1 MQFPPPWKE
10 GNPPKDRPFL
20 AYATLGIPE
29 LTNPLRLVVEWE
41 KAVEQ
46 WRPVK
51 APGDHITG
59 TKLKIICW
67 CELPAEP
74 KTAAATTGQERD
86 IETPRDE
93 KVAQYL
99 AGRSRVTI
107 EQVCLGIGLKY
118 ASSHDHGEI
127 ARAMENA
134 GWHSPL
140 CDGCVDIWEAGPKA
154 DSASPQMGLLGVPET

>member
-1 MQFPPPWKE
+1 M
-10 GNPPKDRPFL
+10 
-20 AYATLGIPE
+20 A
-29 LTNPLRLVVEWE
+29 
-41 KAVEQ
+41 
-46 WRPVK
+46 
-51 APGDHITG
+51 
-59 TKLKIICW
+59 
-67 CELPAEP
+67 
-74 KTAAATTGQERD
+74 D
-86 IETPRDE
+86 IETAWDK

-154 DSASPQMGLLGVPET
+154 AAF